1 MPPQQRLAH
10 ACRLQPP
17 LSAAAAPRSAPAPSR
32 AAADASPIPSIDV
45 GALFGD
51 DADAKMRTAQ
61 EIAVACEEIGFFSI
75 HNHGVP
81 TEIVE
86 AAWQQTAAFFALPE
100 ATKQQAALMIADVY
114 DYGYSPLGGETLA
127 AGKQLELGTE
137 QEQEPAPGD
146 LKEMFASGPLTD
158 AFGAPP
164 VQWPVAPAGI
174 RPALTSYYREMEK
187 LSSALL
193 RAFALALEL
202 PEAWFEDKIDRH
214 MCSLRTLSYPELE
227 AESLE
232 RSAPGQLR
240 ASAHT
245 DYGTLPLWASLSK
258 PWSSSS
264 RRALAAWCC
273 RWRWPFSTGFS
284 SASSQL
290 PSPFAVVASQS
301 ETPAELKAASAQ
313 RREVFSAVH
322 EVPNPR
328 RTALARV
335 TGARHC
341 SQEPSQAQSASALW
355 EGRPNPPR
363 RSGSWSWVLSAGDRG
378 SKPRTISAALS
389 IASSN
394 AAASS
399 WMAPGGVVRSR

>member
-1 MPPQQRLAH
+1 MPRLQRLAH

-146 LKEMFASGPLTD
+146 LKEMFAIGPLTD

-227 AESLE
+227 AETLE

-245 DYGTLPLWASLSK
+245 DYGTLTLLLQGLESEAHSGSGLQVMAGDGRSGDWRDVPYTPGSFVVNLGDLMSRWTNERWVSTLHRVVLPRPEQPGSLTRRQSMAFFHNINMDANVECI
-258 PWSSSS
+258 PSCSS
-264 RRALAAWCC
+264 AEDPPHFPPIVAGEFLMMKHHA
-273 RWRWPFSTGFS
+273 STGGGG
-284 SASSQL
+284 
-290 PSPFAVVASQS
+290 
-301 ETPAELKAASAQ
+301 ED
-313 RREVFSAVH
+313 
-322 EVPNPR
+322 
-328 RTALARV
+328 
-335 TGARHC
+335 
-341 SQEPSQAQSASALW
+341 SQA
-355 EGRPNPPR
+355 
-363 RSGSWSWVLSAGDRG
+363 
-378 SKPRTISAALS
+378 T
-389 IASSN
+389 
-394 AAASS
+394 
-399 WMAPGGVVRSR
+399 